1 MQCNVQDIKNGN
13 VAAFKMVY
21 HQYHNKLYF
30 FVLKHTQSVYLAEE
44 TVQLTFIKL
53 WEKKESLS
61 GDYELSFQVFRIARS
76 IMIDL
81 LRKQSVQ
88 DRHMGLFTEESA
100 ALHMEFDLSKKEELQ
115 RVYHCIEQLSP
126 VRRHVFKMSRFEGL
140 SHKKIAEQLSISP
153 RTVENHILRA
163 VHQLKKALL
172 FLMYAAAV
180 RDFLF

>member
-1 MQCNVQDIKNGN
+1 MQCNVQDIRNGN

-30 FVLKHTQSVYLAEE
+30 YILKHTQSVYLAEE

-53 WEKKESLS
+53 WEKKEALS
-61 GDYELSFQVFRIARS
+61 ADYELSFQVFRIARS

-88 DRHMGLFTEESA
+88 DRHMGLFTEEA
-100 ALHMEFDLSKKEELQ
+100 AVLHMEFDFSKKEELQ

-126 VRRHVFKMSRFEGL
+126 VRKHVFKMSRFEGL
-140 SHKKIAEQLSISP
+140 SHKKIAEELSISP

-172 FLMYAAAV
+172 ILTYAWAV
-180 RDFLF
+180 RDFMF

>member
-44 TVQLTFIKL
+44 TVQLTFIRL
-53 WEKKESLS
+53 WEKKASLS
-61 GDYELSFQVFRIARS
+61 CDFELSFQVFRIAKS

-88 DRHMGLFTEESA
+88 HRHMGLLTEEPA

-172 FLMYAAAV
+172 FAMYAAAV

>member
-1 MQCNVQDIKNGN
+1 MQCTVQDIKNGN

-30 FVLKHTQSVYLAEE
+30 YILKHTQSVYLAEE

-53 WEKKESLS
+53 WEKKETLS
-61 GDYELSFQVFRIARS
+61 FDFELSHQIFRIARS

-88 DRHMGLFTEESA
+88 ERHIGIFTEGSA
-100 ALHMEFDLSKKEELQ
+100 ALHMEFDFSKKEELQ
-115 RVYHCIEQLSP
+115 RVYHCIEKLSP

-172 FLMYAAAV
+172 VLTYACAV

>member
-30 FVLKHTQSVYLAEE
+30 YILKHTQSVYLAEE
-44 TVQLTFIKL
+44 AVQLTFIRL
-53 WEKKESLS
+53 WEKKETLS
-61 GDYELSFQVFRIARS
+61 FDYELSFQVFRIAKS

-88 DRHMGLFTEESA
+88 HRHMGQFTEEA
-100 ALHMEFDLSKKEELQ
+100 TVLHMEFDFSKKEELQ

-163 VHQLKKALL
+163 VHQLRKALL
-172 FLMYAAAV
+172 MLSCVVAV
-180 RDFLF
+180 RDLLF